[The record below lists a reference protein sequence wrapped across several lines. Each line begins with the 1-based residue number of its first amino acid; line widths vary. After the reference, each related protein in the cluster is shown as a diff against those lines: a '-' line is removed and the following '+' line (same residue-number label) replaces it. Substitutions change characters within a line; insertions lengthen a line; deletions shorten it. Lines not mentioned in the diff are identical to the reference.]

1 MKNRT
6 RASFVG
12 IVALSALTLTAC
24 AAGGDTTTG
33 DGAEEG
39 LVSGLTGEVG
49 AKDFSEQFILAH
61 ITSQLLNANGA
72 DTTANTSVVGSANV
86 RAALEGDDFLG
97 YWEYTGTS
105 WITYNGNTAPVVG
118 EEAQFEATKKAD
130 ADNGIAWLDAAP
142 FNNTYAFAI
151 LSDKAKK
158 LGVATLSDIAALPV
172 EDQTFCIESEFSTRD
187 DGWPGLKKAYGIEV
201 PDSNVSLLDTGVIYD
216 TTAKGDV
223 CNFGEVFA
231 TDGRISALQ
240 TLGEIAVAIAG
251 YTTLGAALGSILR
264 APVVAVA
271 VAIGWLLPIEQI
283 LGSVIDGSDRWLPGS
298 LLTTIASGGTATV
311 ALGAALVTTATYL
324 AVAMGAAGVLFKR
337 RDVTA

>member
-39 LVSGLTGEVG
+39 LVTGLTGEVG

-118 EEAQFEATKKAD
+118 EEAQFEATKEAD
-130 ADNGIAWLDAAP
+130 AANGIAWLDAAP

-158 LGVATLSDIAALPV
+158 LGVETLSDIAALPV
-172 EDQTFCIESEFSTRD
+172 EEQTFCIESEFSTRD

-231 TDGRISALQ
+231 TDGRISALNLTVMEDDEAFFPVYQ
-240 TLGEIAVAIAG
+240 GAFTVKQSTLDKYPGIAEV
-251 YTTLGAALGSILR
+251 LALVS
-264 APVVAVA
+264 
-271 VAIGWLLPIEQI
+271 
-283 LGSVIDGSDRWLPGS
+283 SK
-298 LLTTIASGGTATV
+298 LTTEEMQRLNALADVDGEDPEDIASDWLTEQG
-311 ALGAALVTTATYL
+311 LI
-324 AVAMGAAGVLFKR
+324 
-337 RDVTA
+337 